1 MSAVSKP
8 VFACG
13 AVVVWSLA
21 GSPLAAAQPPA
32 LPPLPGSDASSPN
45 AASAQAPETAAPAAA
60 LTPQQLYQHV
70 RRGVVAIV
78 HNGSPAAI
86 GTVLAGD
93 GRILTALS
101 GLSER
106 EGADVRYADGTT
118 VHAQIGQSSKPLD
131 LALLVPEP
139 NHWTEGLSASEADP
153 ASTGIHAMLP
163 ARGAGLG
170 PAIAALK
177 GRTDAHARGGEPLSQ
192 MLAVDVKGSPIA
204 GAPLIDAAGSV
215 VAVLVRACK
224 GLETTAPAGGSTEGA
239 GDATNKDVSSCQPV
253 ILGAPVAA
261 IRSFLNQAP
270 PAAPPVVGGAQ
281 AASASSTTPSPT
293 PWLGVRV
300 EPVSS
305 GAVRGVRV
313 AAVAPQSPAEQVGL
327 KAGTDQIVAI
337 DGQPIASAEALADR
351 ISHHAVGESA
361 KLLVF
366 GAGQFREVAVVLRR
380 AP

>member
-1 MSAVSKP
+1 MSAVYKP

-13 AVVVWSLA
+13 AVVAWF
-21 GSPLAAAQPPA
+21 LAASPAVAQPPA
-32 LPPLPGSDASSPN
+32 LPPLPGSEPPPQAGPQEAE
-45 AASAQAPETAAPAAA
+45 AAATAAP

-70 RRGVVAIV
+70 RRGVVAILR
-78 HNGSPAAI
+78 NGNPAAV

-118 VHAQIGQSSKPLD
+118 VHAKLGQSSKSFD

-139 NHWTEGLSASEADP
+139 NHWTEGLSASESDP

-163 ARGAGLG
+163 AHGAGLG

-192 MLAVDVKGSPIA
+192 MLAVDVKGPPLA

-215 VAVLVRACK
+215 VAVLVRACR
-224 GLETTAPAGGSTEGA
+224 GLETTPPAGDVATAAS
-239 GDATNKDVSSCQPV
+239 DSTNKEAAGCQPV

-261 IRSFLNQAP
+261 IRSFLRQPP
-270 PAAPPVVGGAQ
+270 PAAAGVPADAQ
-281 AASASSTTPSPT
+281 PSVAPASAPT

-305 GAVRGVRV
+305 GAVRGVRI
-313 AAVAPQSPAEQVGL
+313 AAVAPQSPAEQAGL

-337 DGQPIASAEALADR
+337 DDQPITSAEALADR
-351 ISHHAVGESA
+351 ISRHAVGESA

-366 GAGQFREVAVVLRR
+366 GGGNFREIAVVLRR
-380 AP
+380 APQ